1 MACKKMRRVG
11 ILAAMAMAAGAS
23 ATAAEEGKWVVGV
36 TGGTLGIGPELGYR
50 FGEHGGVRAD
60 AAFFSYD
67 HDETIDD
74 IDYDT
79 SLKLSSFGLMAD
91 WYPFGG
97 SFRLSAGARSDGNK
111 IDLLA
116 APSAAQ
122 TVQIGDVVYSGAQ
135 IGTLTGKAD
144 FKSLVPALTLGWGGK
159 FAEGFTAGFEVG
171 VLFQGKPRLD
181 LLASGPIANDPTF
194 QQELAQEIAQ
204 AEDDAKDFK
213 LWPVIQLHLSWR
225 F

>member
-1 MACKKMRRVG
+1 MDCKKVAAGMIAAVA
-11 ILAAMAMAAGAS
+11 LATAAGAN
-23 ATAAEEGKWVVGV
+23 AAEDSKWVVGV

-50 FGEHGGVRAD
+50 YNERVGVRAD

-67 HDETIDD
+67 RNEEIDD
-74 IDYDT
+74 IDYDA
-79 SLKLSSFGLMAD
+79 SLDLESFGLMAD

-97 SFRLSAGARSDGNK
+97 SFRLSAGARSNGNK
-111 IDLLA
+111 LDLLA
-116 APSAAQ
+116 EPTAAQ
-122 TVQIGDVVYSGAQ
+122 TVEIGDVVYTGAQ

-159 FAEGFTAGFEVG
+159 LADGFTMGFEVG

-181 LLASGPIANDPTF
+181 LVASGPIASDPAF
-194 QQELAQEIAQ
+194 QQELADEIAQ
-204 AEDDAKDFK
+204 AEEDAKDFK
-213 LWPVIQLHLSWR
+213 LWPVIQLHLSYR